1 MADEVIDNGVTEDEF
16 DLAFNVAVGGEDTSD
31 AGKGEPDE
39 GKTEEGTSD
48 EGKTEEGASDEG
60 KTDEGKI
67 EEGKAGEAE
76 VKPAPKQEVVA
87 AKAASRPD
95 LEVERL
101 AQEAKVKADAD
112 AKTENDRLQVEAL
125 ARESLTPEEQA
136 ALKEVEANFPDTAS
150 ALKSVE
156 RVAFAKAE
164 NAFNAKLKAIEEKF
178 EQRFA
183 QMGQDFAPAIATAQ
197 VVAKNAHQAEI
208 LKGHADAFEIVPKVE
223 EWVNTQPDFLKATYN
238 AVLDKGSA
246 SQIVELFNIFKKE
259 QNGSVKGP
267 PSSTPTPEETA
278 QKAAKE
284 KKLQSQE
291 GVRSRQAAQKGGIDE
306 DDFESAFKAAANS

>member
-1 MADEVIDNGVTEDEF
+1 MEDEVIDNGVTEDEF
-16 DLAFNVAVGGEDTSD
+16 DLAFNVAVGGE
-31 AGKGEPDE
+31 
-39 GKTEEGTSD
+39 
-48 EGKTEEGASDEG
+48 
-60 KTDEGKI
+60 
-67 EEGKAGEAE
+67 EAE
-76 VKPAPKQEVVA
+76 PEKEDVIVEAEPAKVEPEPAKVEPEPAKVEPEPAKVEPEPAKVVA
-87 AKAASRPD
+87 TAPVPKVDP
-95 LEVERL
+95 EVERL

-112 AKTENDRLQVEAL
+112 AKAEDERLQADAT
-125 ARESLTPEEQA
+125 AREALTPEEQA
-136 ALKEVEANFPDTAS
+136 ALKEVETNFPDTAA
-150 ALKSVE
+150 ALKAVE
-156 RVAFAKAE
+156 RIAFAKAE
-164 NAFNAKLKAIEEKF
+164 NAFNKKLAHFQETI

-183 QMGQDFAPAIATAQ
+183 QVSQDFAPAIATAQ
-197 VVAKNAHQAEI
+197 VVAQNTHQAEI

-223 EWVNTQPDFLKATYN
+223 EWANSQPDFLKNTYN

-259 QNGSVKGP
+259 TNGSVKGP

-306 DDFESAFKAAANS
+306 DDFESAFNAAVNS

>member
-16 DLAFNVAVGGEDTSD
+16 DLAFNVAVGGEEQ
-31 AGKGEPDE
+31 EPEKEDVVV
-39 GKTEEGTSD
+39 
-48 EGKTEEGASDEG
+48 
-60 KTDEGKI
+60 
-67 EEGKAGEAE
+67 EAE
-76 VKPAPKQEVVA
+76 PEAVVVDEPTPLVEEKPKVEPEPV
-87 AKAASRPD
+87 KAAPQPEPTPKVD
-95 LEVERL
+95 PEVERL
-101 AQEAKVKADAD
+101 AQEAKTKADAD
-112 AKTENDRLQVEAL
+112 AKAEGDRLQADAT
-125 ARESLTPEEQA
+125 AREVLTPEEQA
-136 ALKEVEANFPDTAS
+136 ALKEVETNFPDTAA
-150 ALKSVE
+150 ALKAVE
-156 RVAFAKAE
+156 RIAFAKAE
-164 NAFNAKLKAIEEKF
+164 NAFNKKLAHFQETI

-183 QMGQDFAPAIATAQ
+183 QMGQDFAPAIATAK
-197 VVAKNAHQAEI
+197 VVAQNTHEAEI

-223 EWVNTQPDFLKATYN
+223 DWVNTLPDFQKEAYN

-259 QNGSVKGP
+259 TNGSVKGP

-306 DDFESAFKAAANS
+306 DDFESAFNAAVNS

>member
-1 MADEVIDNGVTEDEF
+1 MEDEVIDSGVTEDEF
-16 DLAFNVAVGGEDTSD
+16 DLAFNVAVGGEPE
-31 AGKGEPDE
+31 KEEPEKEDVVV
-39 GKTEEGTSD
+39 
-48 EGKTEEGASDEG
+48 
-60 KTDEGKI
+60 
-67 EEGKAGEAE
+67 EAE
-76 VKPAPKQEVVA
+76 PEVAVVDEPAPLVEEKPKVEPEVKAAPQPEPAPKVD
-87 AKAASRPD
+87 P
-95 LEVERL
+95 EVERL
-101 AQEAKVKADAD
+101 AQETKAKEDAAAKAEA
-112 AKTENDRLQVEAL
+112 DRLQVEAL
-125 ARESLTPEEQA
+125 AREALTPEEQA

-150 ALKSVE
+150 ALKAVE
-156 RVAFAKAE
+156 RIAFTKAE

-178 EQRFA
+178 EQKFS
-183 QMGQDFAPAIATAQ
+183 QISQDFAPAIATAK
-197 VVAKNAHQAEI
+197 VVAQNTHQAEI

-223 EWVNTQPDFLKATYN
+223 EWVNAQPDFLKSAYN

-259 QNGSVKGP
+259 TNGSVKGP

-306 DDFESAFKAAANS
+306 DDFESAFNAAVNS